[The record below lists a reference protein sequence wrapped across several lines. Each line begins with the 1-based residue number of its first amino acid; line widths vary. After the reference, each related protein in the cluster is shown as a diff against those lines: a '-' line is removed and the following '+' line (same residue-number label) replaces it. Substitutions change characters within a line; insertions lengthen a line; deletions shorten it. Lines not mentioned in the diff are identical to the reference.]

1 MKNNFLVKK
10 GIAYILLI
18 VALSLTACV
27 SQKKKGEVS
36 KLGKFWHNTT
46 AHYNGWF
53 NANELLDQ
61 EFGEEGTTS
70 RNKFKEEAYTF
81 YLSEILKSRRKELKL
96 SQKELAD
103 KIGKQRPYI
112 SRVERGEDL
121 RLSNFIQIATALGL
135 NFNLTVN

>member
-1 MKNNFLVKK
+1 MNK
-10 GIAYILLI
+10 LI
-18 VALSLTACV
+18 
-27 SQKKKGEVS
+27 
-36 KLGKFWHNTT
+36 
-46 AHYNGWF
+46 

>member
-1 MKNNFLVKK
+1 MTK
-10 GIAYILLI
+10 LI
-18 VALSLTACV
+18 
-27 SQKKKGEVS
+27 
-36 KLGKFWHNTT
+36 
-46 AHYNGWF
+46 

-61 EFGEEGTTS
+61 EFGKEGSAS

-96 SQKELAD
+96 SKRELAE
-103 KIGKQRPYI
+103 KIGKQKPYI
-112 SRVERGEDL
+112 SRVESGEDL